1 MEKILFEK
9 LNNLNIKDTTLL
21 LDEDINLSVDYF
33 TKKRIEKSVI
43 KKSGIYKENNNLI
56 QKMNDILGGI
66 FMKRKIAVALS
77 AGLIF
82 TLAGGGYA
90 YAKTPAAYVSVD
102 INPSVEIAVN
112 VFDKVVS
119 VEAYNEDGKS
129 ILKGTNLVNAK
140 VEDAVS
146 TIISNAISEGYIK
159 EDGSSAIEITTAT
172 DKEKVADK
180 LDETLKE
187 AADETL
193 SDNNKEAKVETE
205 NVALARRDEA
215 RKLGITPGKLNLIQK
230 LQALDPSITVED
242 YKDSSVKDI
251 QKKVKELRKDIK
263 KDEDA
268 SINNESTSID
278 INGKS
283 TNIDT
288 NIDEVNETKNNNS
301 SNSTK
306 NTNNNKEENSV
317 SQNQKDENINRN
329 EKADDVANKS
339 ENKNN
344 GNTEKSNNSNSQ
356 NNNKEKN
363 KNN

>member
-1 MEKILFEK
+1 LEKVLFKK
-9 LNNLNIKDTTLL
+9 LDDLNIKDTTLL

-33 TKKRIEKSVI
+33 TKKRIEKSVM
-43 KKSGIYKENNNLI
+43 KKSGIYIENNNLI

-66 FMKRKIAVALS
+66 FMKKKIAVALS

-82 TLAGGGYA
+82 GLAGGGYA
-90 YAKTPAAYVSVD
+90 YAKTPVAYVSMD
-102 INPSVEIAVN
+102 INPSVELAVN

-119 VEAYNEDGKS
+119 VEAYNEDGKN
-129 ILKGTNLVNAK
+129 ILEGTNLVNAK

-146 TIISNAISEGYIK
+146 TVISNAISEGYIK

-172 DKEKVADK
+172 DKEKVAAE

-230 LQALDPSITVED
+230 LQELDPAITVED

-251 QKKVKELRKDIK
+251 QKKAKELRKDIK
-263 KDEDA
+263 TDED
-268 SINNESTSID
+268 ESTND
-278 INGKS
+278 ES

-288 NIDEVNETKNNNS
+288 NIDPVNEEKNNNS
-301 SNSTK
+301 SN
-306 NTNNNKEENSV
+306 NTNKTNNKEENNISK
-317 SQNQKDENINRN
+317 NKKDENSNKNDKVEDVTNKAEN
-329 EKADDVANKS
+329 E
-339 ENKNN
+339 NN
-344 GNTEKSNNSNSQ
+344 GNDLKSEKSNNSNSQ
-356 NNNKEKN
+356 NNNNNSKEKN